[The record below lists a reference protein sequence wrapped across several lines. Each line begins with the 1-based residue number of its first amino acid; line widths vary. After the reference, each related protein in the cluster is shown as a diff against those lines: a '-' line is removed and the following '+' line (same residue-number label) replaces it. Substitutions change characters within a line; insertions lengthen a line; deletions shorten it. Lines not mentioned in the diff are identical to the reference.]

1 MTAEQPRSRTIWF
14 ASDRL
19 LSLPALLLGIAGLGV
34 FLFLVIADEVSEGE
48 IYDID
53 RRLFL
58 LLRNPAD
65 PSDPIGPAWLQE
77 AAVELTALGGVTL
90 ITITVAVIA
99 GFLLAARR
107 FGPALYL
114 VGSVAT
120 GTMLSQTLKSF
131 YGRPRPDLAEHLD
144 VIHTASFPSGH
155 ALVTTVCYLTLG
167 AMIMGL
173 VESKRVR
180 AYVLFIAVAVSVS
193 VGISRVY
200 LGVHWPSD
208 VAAGWA
214 LGTAWAALTFL
225 VLKALRRWRHW
236 SGIDVNGNAEEGVTK
251 SD

>member
-1 MTAEQPRSRTIWF
+1 MTAEQPQNRVVWF
-14 ASDRL
+14 ARDRL

-34 FLFLVIADEVSEGE
+34 FAFLAIADEVSEGE

-53 RRLFL
+53 RSLFL

-65 PSDPIGPAWLQE
+65 ASDPIGPAWLQE

-114 VGSVAT
+114 VASVAT

-131 YGRPRPDLAEHLD
+131 YSRPRPDLVEHLD

-167 AMIMGL
+167 AMIMGM
-173 VESKRVR
+173 VESRRVR
-180 AYVLFIAVAVSVS
+180 AYVLFVAIAVSVT

-236 SGIDVNGNAEEGVTK
+236 RGIDVNGESG
-251 SD
+251 